1 MIYSTATVSGNPKG
15 ENTPTP
21 MLTSPTETKPT
32 NLPKILIIGAT
43 GPTGRHIVRQAIA
56 RRYDVTALVHS
67 PEKAADL
74 NGATI
79 VVGDARDERRYV
91 RHERPRRRDHC
102 DWHKCVRLLLTDTAP
117 Y

>member
-43 GPTGRHIVRQAIA
+43 GPTGRHIVRQPLPAVTMLPHSST
-56 RRYDVTALVHS
+56 RRKS
-67 PEKAADL
+67 
-74 NGATI
+74 
-79 VVGDARDERRYV
+79 R
-91 RHERPRRRDHC
+91 
-102 DWHKCVRLLLTDTAP
+102 
-117 Y
+117 